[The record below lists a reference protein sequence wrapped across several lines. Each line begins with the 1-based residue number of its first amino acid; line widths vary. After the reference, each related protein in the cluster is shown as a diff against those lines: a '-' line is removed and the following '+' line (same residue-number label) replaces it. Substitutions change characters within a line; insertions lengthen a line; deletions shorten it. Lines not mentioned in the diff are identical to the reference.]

1 MNAKI
6 LFAPLR
12 LRVFALKFSRLV
24 IIVFPLLA
32 PSLAWAE
39 DARLPYHELCG
50 MQKAQ
55 LEISRSHTNLAIVL
69 QMRSTRPDVKYS
81 DIAASIEA
89 KSGRIPVP
97 IGAGGTFNVPV
108 REDLLA
114 EDPWVVVNQPRGT
127 MQLSWHAG
135 LAPSLARQMTN
146 TLHYGP
152 LMRVVREC
160 DEVQESMRQFFPG
173 APRLTAVGLKLTFRS
188 SAIAPA
194 AIIHARDGN
203 RRLPADTLGELI
215 VPVDGDLME
224 EDPVMT
230 FTEVPVAVE
239 IVTRKSDGP

>member
-1 MNAKI
+1 MKAEI
-6 LFAPLR
+6 LFATLR
-12 LRVFALKFSRLV
+12 LCDFALKFTRIA

-97 IGAGGTFNVPV
+97 IGAAGAFSVPV
-108 REDLLA
+108 REDLSA
-114 EDPWVVVNQPRGT
+114 EDPWILVNQPKGT
-127 MQLSWHAG
+127 MVLSWQAG
-135 LAPSLARQMTN
+135 LAPALVKQMTN
-146 TLHYGP
+146 ALHYGP

-173 APRLTAVGLKLTFRS
+173 APRLTAVGLRLIFRS

-203 RRLPADTLGELI
+203 RRLAADALGELLI
-215 VPVDGDLME
+215 PIDGDLLE
-224 EDPVMT
+224 ENPVMT
-230 FTEVPVAVE
+230 FSEVPVAVQ
-239 IVTRKSDGP
+239 IVTQKSDGP

>member
-1 MNAKI
+1 MTAKTVPCV
-6 LFAPLR
+6 LLTV
-12 LRVFALKFSRLV
+12 L
-24 IIVFPLLA
+24 LLA
-32 PSLAWAE
+32 PRLARGE
-39 DARLPYHELCG
+39 DARLPYHELCRIQ
-50 MQKAQ
+50 QKQ
-55 LEISRSHTNLAIVL
+55 LELGRLHTNLVLAL
-69 QMRSTRPDVKYS
+69 QMSSTNTNVNYS
-81 DIAASIEA
+81 NITAVIDA
-89 KSGRIPVP
+89 KSGRIPIP
-97 IGAGGTFNVPV
+97 IGAEGAFSVPL
-108 REDLLA
+108 REDLVA
-114 EDPWVVVNQPRGT
+114 EDPWIIVNQPRGT